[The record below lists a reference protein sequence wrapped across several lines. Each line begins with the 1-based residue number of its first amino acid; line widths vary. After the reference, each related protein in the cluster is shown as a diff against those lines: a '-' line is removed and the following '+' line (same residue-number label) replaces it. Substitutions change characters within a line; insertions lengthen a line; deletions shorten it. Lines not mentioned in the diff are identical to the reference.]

1 MAATRSASV
10 TWNGDLMSGKG
21 TVSTDSSA
29 SFESLPVSWA
39 ARTQQPDGQ
48 TSPEE
53 LLAAAHASC
62 FAMAFSNEL
71 ASGGTPPDE
80 LHVSAQ
86 VTFDQVGDGWAVTS
100 SALQVL
106 GRVPGCSDAT
116 FQAAAVAARDGCP
129 ISKALTGN
137 VQLSVDATLEA

>member
-1 MAATRSASV
+1 MSATKRPRRATRAQV
-10 TWNGDLMSGKG
+10 RQ
-21 TVSTDSSA
+21 
-29 SFESLPVSWA
+29 F
-39 ARTQQPDGQ
+39 
-48 TSPEE
+48 
-53 LLAAAHASC
+53 LAAAGYA
-62 FAMAFSNEL
+62 
-71 ASGGTPPDE
+71 GTPPDE